1 MTFEEAN
8 NRILKDVWI
17 CMNCGAKQRGS
28 KGKKPNK
35 CNKCDR
41 SEFRIKHKQK
51 KK

>member
-8 NRILKDVWI
+8 NRILRDVWI
-17 CMNCGAKQRGS
+17 CMGCGAKQRGS
-28 KGKKPNK
+28 KGKAPSKCNK
-35 CNKCDR
+35 CNK